1 MASPN
6 MYPPPPPPSMPPPPA
21 PLYPRRRSIAG
32 PLILIVIGLLFFLRN
47 FGFRFPIWHWFGHWW
62 PVLLILWGV
71 IALIEHSTANHM
83 GYRTRHLGGGG
94 IFLLILLVGLGVT
107 AHYTSDTD
115 WSGLRQQI
123 QMDDDLGGI
132 FGTAFSFEDTL
143 QQSFPAHGNLR
154 VVCDRGTLNISPS
167 DDNTVRVVVH
177 KKLYAQNQKDADK
190 YNDQTRPQITVT
202 GNSVLVNANT
212 DGSGE
217 HGVESDLDIFV
228 PAAAMLDVAGKRGD
242 VTVNERKA
250 DVKIALQ
257 HGDVEL
263 NDIGGAVKVSLE
275 KGSLRA
281 SKITGDLD
289 VDGRLD
295 NVTIDEVAGAVHL
308 NGDFYDDIRLS
319 KIDKTVTFKTS
330 RSDMQIASVPG
341 DIEIASDEV
350 RGSDL
355 SGPSKVVTS
364 SKNIHLEDI
373 SGDLEVESN
382 NGNVEVSTAGKPG
395 KMTVSTQHGDVSLT
409 LASKPPADKVDVNT
423 THGDVTLTL
432 PSNAGF
438 QITAGTRKGDIS
450 SDFNAVKVDES
461 NGTSHASGTVGNGV
475 SKLQINTDTGDIKI
489 GKG

>member
-6 MYPPPPPPSMPPPPA
+6 LYPPPPIAPPPPPPVCGQH
-21 PLYPRRRSIAG
+21 RSIAG
-32 PLILIVIGLLFFLRN
+32 PLILIVIGLIFFLRN
-47 FGFRFPIWHWFGHWW
+47 FGLRFPFWHWFGHWW

-71 IALIEHSTANHM
+71 IALIEHSTAQRM
-83 GYRTRHLGGGG
+83 GYRTRHLGVGG
-94 IFLLILLVGLGVT
+94 IFLLVLLVGLGVT
-107 AHYTSDTD
+107 AHYSSDVD
-115 WSGLRQQI
+115 WSGVRDQI

-132 FGTAFSFEDTL
+132 FGTAFTFEDTL
-143 QQSFPAHGNLR
+143 QQPFPAHGNLR
-154 VVCDRGTLNISPS
+154 IVCDRGTLNISPS

-177 KKLYAQNQKDADK
+177 KKLYAQNQKDADQ
-190 YNDQTRPQITVT
+190 YNGQTRPQITVT

-212 DGSGE
+212 DGAGE

-228 PAAAMLDVAGKRGD
+228 PADASLDVAGKRGD
-242 VTVNERKA
+242 VTVTERKA

-257 HGDVEL
+257 HGDIEL
-263 NDIGGAVKVSLE
+263 SDIGGAAKVSLE

-319 KIDKTVTFKTS
+319 KIAKTVTFKTS
-330 RSDMQIASVPG
+330 RSDMEIASVPG

-355 SGPSKVVTS
+355 SGPSRVVTN

-373 SGDLEVESN
+373 SGDLQVESN
-382 NGNVEVSTAGKPG
+382 NGNVEVTTAGKPG
-395 KMTVSTQHGDVSLT
+395 KMNVSTQHGDVALT
-409 LASKPPADKVDVNT
+409 LTGKLPPDRVNVT
-423 THGDVTLTL
+423 STHGDVTLTL
-432 PSNAGF
+432 PSNTGF
-438 QITAGTRKGDIS
+438 QIIAGTRKGGIT
-450 SDFNAVKVDES
+450 SDFDAVKVDET
-461 NGTSHASGTVGNGV
+461 NGTSHASGTVGNGI
-475 SKLQINTDTGDIKI
+475 SKVQINTDTGDIKI

>member
-6 MYPPPPPPSMPPPPA
+6 LYPPPPAAPPPPPPV
-21 PLYPRRRSIAG
+21 YRQHRSIAG
-32 PLILIVIGLLFFLRN
+32 PLILIVIGLIFFLRN
-47 FGFRFPIWHWFGHWW
+47 FGFRFPFWHWFGHWW

-71 IALIEHSTANHM
+71 IALIEHSTANRM
-83 GYRTRHLGGGG
+83 GYRTRHLGAGG

-107 AHYTSDTD
+107 AHYSSDVD
-115 WSGLRQQI
+115 WSGVRDQI

-132 FGTAFSFEDTL
+132 FGTAFTFEDTL

-167 DDNTVRVVVH
+167 DDNTLRVVVH
-177 KKLYAQNQKDADK
+177 KKLYAQNQKDADQ
-190 YNDQTRPQITVT
+190 YNGQTRPQITVT

-212 DGSGE
+212 DGAGE
-217 HGVESDLDIFV
+217 HGVESDMDIFV
-228 PAAAMLDVAGKRGD
+228 PADAALDVAGKRGD
-242 VTVNERKA
+242 VTVTERKA

-257 HGDVEL
+257 HGDIEIS
-263 NDIGGAVKVSLE
+263 DIAGAAKVSLE

-281 SKITGDLD
+281 SKIAGDLD

-319 KIDKTVTFKTS
+319 KIAKTVTFKTS
-330 RSDMQIASVPG
+330 RSDMEIASVPG

-355 SGPSKVVTS
+355 TGPSRVVTS

-373 SGDLEVESN
+373 SGDLQVESN
-382 NGNVEVSTAGKPG
+382 NGNVEVTTAGKPG
-395 KMTVSTQHGDVSLT
+395 KMTVSTQHGDVALT
-409 LASKPPADKVDVNT
+409 LASKPPADRVNVT
-423 THGDVTLTL
+423 STHGDITLTL

-438 QITAGTRKGDIS
+438 QITAGTRKGDITS
-450 SDFNAVKVDES
+450 EFDAVKVDET
-461 NGTSHASGTVGNGV
+461 NGTSHATGTVGSGV
-475 SKLQINTDTGDIKI
+475 SKLQVNTDTGDIKI